1 MVKMVVEAKNTD
13 KNEAT
18 FIIIIAVNYD
28 FSFSLLWPIP
38 PMPEIIYIC
47 RSDYNT
53 IMIKTVC

>member
-1 MVKMVVEAKNTD
+1 MDKIIVRAKNTD
-13 KNEAT
+13 KKQTT

-28 FSFSLLWPIP
+28 FSKSLLWPVP
-38 PMPEIIYIC
+38 PIQEIIYIC